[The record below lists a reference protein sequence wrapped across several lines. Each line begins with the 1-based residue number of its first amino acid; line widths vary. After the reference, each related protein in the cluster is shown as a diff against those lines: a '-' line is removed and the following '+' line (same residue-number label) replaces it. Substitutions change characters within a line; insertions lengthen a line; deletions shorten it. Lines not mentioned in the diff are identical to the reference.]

1 MPDPD
6 TRILLLRHG
15 HVAGIVPKRFR
26 GRLDLPLSD
35 EGREQA
41 RKAAAY
47 VAVRYAPAAV
57 HSSPLQR
64 CRDSAAELAS
74 RFSLPVQAVDGLTDT
89 DYGQWQGRLASDI
102 AREDASRHAQWQDA
116 PDTVT
121 FPQGESLAQ
130 VSTRA
135 MAALQSLA
143 GQHPGQTIALYSH
156 DSVIR
161 TILLTVLGAPLST
174 YHRLEV
180 DPCSL
185 TELVQE
191 PHRIEV
197 VRVNERTS

>member
-1 MPDPD
+1 MDDPS

-35 EGREQA
+35 EGRGQA
-41 RKAAAY
+41 RKAATY
-47 VAVRYAPAAV
+47 VAARYSPAAV
-57 HSSPLQR
+57 YSSPLQR

-74 RFSLPVQAVDGLTDT
+74 RFSLPVQVVDGLTDT

-102 AREDASRHAQWQDA
+102 AREEVSRYAQWQDA
-116 PDTVT
+116 PDTVM
-121 FPQGESLAQ
+121 FPGGESLAQ

-135 MAALQSLA
+135 TAALESLA

-161 TILLTVLGAPLST
+161 TILLTVLCAPLST

-197 VRVNERTS
+197 VRVNERTA

>member
-1 MPDPD
+1 MDD
-6 TRILLLRHG
+6 QSTRVLLLRHG

-41 RKAAAY
+41 RKAAAF
-47 VAVRYAPAAV
+47 VAARYTPVAIY
-57 HSSPLQR
+57 SSPLQR
-64 CRDSAAELAS
+64 CRDSARELAD
-74 RFSLPVQAVDGLTDT
+74 RLSLTVDAREGLTDT
-89 DYGQWQGRLASDI
+89 DYGLWQGRLASDI
-102 AREDASRHAQWQDA
+102 AREDASRYAQWQDA
-116 PDTVT
+116 PGTVT
-121 FPQGESLAQ
+121 CPEGESLSQ
-130 VSTRA
+130 VSDRA
-135 MAALQSLA
+135 TGALQSLA
-143 GQHPGQTIALYSH
+143 NLHRGRTIAIYSH

-161 TILLTVLGAPLST
+161 TILLTVLGAPLSA

-197 VRVNERTS
+197 VRINERTS